1 LANSRYATVIEKK
14 GACYL
19 YMKTIERAHLPKQ
32 LWEKVKLPKNYS
44 KALEVI
50 DEHLEFWAK
59 FQRHKCKQR
68 LTKLHQMLIRS
79 RKLKVSG
86 MHTQEEM
93 ESINKR
99 YEKRETK
106 REAKALI
113 AAKLE
118 TAIEKELL
126 SRLQKGTYKDIYNL
140 EQTEFEKAL
149 DEEELVDETRF
160 AADVEDLNADGEDD
174 DYDSEEDDDS
184 LIGGDLDDIDEEGE
198 EELEEDISDE
208 ELARLEAEEKADRA
222 DMENASGQD

>member
-1 LANSRYATVIEKK
+1 
-14 GACYL
+14 
-19 YMKTIERAHLPKQ
+19 MKTIERAHLPKQ
-32 LWEKVKLPKNYS
+32 LWEKVRLPRNY
-44 KALEVI
+44 KQALAVL
-50 DEHLEFWAK
+50 DEHLEYWAK

-68 LTKLHQMLIRS
+68 LTKLHQMIIRK

-126 SRLQKGTYKDIYNL
+126 NRL
-140 EQTEFEKAL
+140 
-149 DEEELVDETRF
+149 
-160 AADVEDLNADGEDD
+160 
-174 DYDSEEDDDS
+174 
-184 LIGGDLDDIDEEGE
+184 
-198 EELEEDISDE
+198 
-208 ELARLEAEEKADRA
+208 
-222 DMENASGQD
+222 

>member
-1 LANSRYATVIEKK
+1 MIQDDVIWKIISTGHCSFKQKTVEQTFCRNEYNLTGLCTRHSCPLANARYATVLEQK
-14 GACYL
+14 GHCYL
-19 YMKTIERAHLPKQ
+19 YMKTIERAHLPRQ
-32 LWEKVKLPKNYS
+32 LWEKIRLPKNYK
-44 KALEVI
+44 KALEML

-68 LTKLHQMLIRS
+68 LTKLHQMIIRK

-86 MHTQEEM
+86 MHTQEEF

-126 SRLQKGTYKDIYNL
+126 SRLQQGTYKGIYNL
-140 EQTEFEKAL
+140 
-149 DEEELVDETRF
+149 
-160 AADVEDLNADGEDD
+160 
-174 DYDSEEDDDS
+174 DS
-184 LIGGDLDDIDEEGE
+184 
-198 EELEEDISDE
+198 
-208 ELARLEAEEKADRA
+208 
-222 DMENASGQD
+222 

>member
-1 LANSRYATVIEKK
+1 
-14 GACYL
+14 
-19 YMKTIERAHLPKQ
+19 MKTIERAHLPKQ